1 MTPPTAPSTGTE
13 LSLGDSYKHLFC
25 GDLRAAIR
33 TYRLA
38 RSAPGFQ
45 PEDWRTFAQVL
56 DQLQSWCRDGLRFP
70 TPLSPFPTPLS
81 PESPAGAQPSA
92 ATRELQW
99 LGELCKSLDR
109 EYQRLAPQQQ
119 SELRDALRL
128 EFERIDRDPLPEQL
142 QWSEVVIAGVAT
154 ASWIF
159 LFAIG
164 YTVHASPFE
173 TYLASPSFYSLGDF
187 VLFFGNLLMFIVASI
202 PTNVLLLS
210 VIAGV
215 IGTSYRRCKRSNAS
229 LLRLSRSRDYLF
241 AITSAFFVY
250 IALLAGLMTL
260 TVSDTLTS
268 ETAEKQIQLAATTS
282 ICAFLV
288 GYDRKL
294 LARMLRRAARFV
306 NNQLEES
313 ESPATSPSN
322 PLRPRPGRRPLPPS
336 VVPHEASGMGA
347 DPFGADGV

>member
-13 LSLGDSYKHLFC
+13 SSLGDSYKHLFC

-70 TPLSPFPTPLS
+70 TPPSPFSIPTS
-81 PESPAGAQPSA
+81 PESAAGAQPSA

-128 EFERIDRDPLPEQL
+128 EFERTDRDPLPEQL
-142 QWSEVVIAGVAT
+142 QWSEVVVAGVAT

-164 YTVHASPFE
+164 YTVHAAPFE
-173 TYLASPSFYSLGDF
+173 AYLANPSFFDPKERLPFFHYTWLFLGNLLQF
-187 VLFFGNLLMFIVASI
+187 LGNLLMFIVASI

-241 AITSAFFVY
+241 AITSSFFVY
-250 IALLAGLMTL
+250 IGLLAGLMTL

-306 NNQLEES
+306 NNHFEDTEAAANI
-313 ESPATSPSN
+313 PTNPSN
-322 PLRPRPGRRPLPPS
+322 LQNCTLEKSAVSTRR
-336 VVPHEASGMGA
+336 
-347 DPFGADGV
+347 

>member
-1 MTPPTAPSTGTE
+1 MTSPTAPSTGTE
-13 LSLGDSYKHLFC
+13 PSLGDSYKHLFC
-25 GDLRAAIR
+25 GDLRAAIL

-38 RSAPGFQ
+38 RSAPDFQ

-56 DQLQSWCRDGLRFP
+56 NQLQAWCRDGLRFP
-70 TPLSPFPTPLS
+70 TPAAPQP
-81 PESPAGAQPSA
+81 PAGSPSPLA
-92 ATRELQW
+92 IRET
-99 LGELCKSLDR
+99 
-109 EYQRLAPQQQ
+109 QRLAELCTFLDRQYQLLPSQQQ

-128 EFERIDRDPLPEQL
+128 EFEGTDRDPPPEQL
-142 QWSEVVIAGVAT
+142 QWSEVIVAGVAT

-164 YTVHASPFE
+164 YTVHAGPFE
-173 TYLASPSFYSLGDF
+173 TYLASPSFYNFGSFL
-187 VLFFGNLLMFIVASI
+187 LFFGNLVMFIVASI

-241 AITSAFFVY
+241 AITSSFFVY
-250 IALLAGLMTL
+250 IGLLAGLMTL

-294 LARMLRRAARFV
+294 LGRMLRRAARFV
-306 NNQLEES
+306 NNQLEETETPGTS
-313 ESPATSPSN
+313 SPQPSN
-322 PLRPRPGRRPLPPS
+322 LAQRRRPLSPS
-336 VVPHEASGMGA
+336 AVSHDASRLGI
-347 DPFGADGV
+347 DPSGSDGF